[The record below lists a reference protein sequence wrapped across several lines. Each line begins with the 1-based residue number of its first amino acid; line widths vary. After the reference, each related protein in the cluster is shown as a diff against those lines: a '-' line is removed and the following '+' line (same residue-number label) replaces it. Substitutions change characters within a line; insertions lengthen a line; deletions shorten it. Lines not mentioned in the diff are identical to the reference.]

1 MQLILNDIS
10 VSRNHCQLVIN
21 DDGDVI
27 LEDKGSRFSS
37 LVLIQEEIEILKGQ
51 KLNVQVGT
59 NYLTLNLNKK
69 TGLFSCCNAEEIDN
83 KNTYEK
89 LNSLAIKYNKYNGIV
104 DESISNE
111 NSDNEEENKQ
121 LIENE
126 KDSEKNSNEIVI
138 YDINKRNRN
147 QRNKLNMNNDLNYN
161 ESTLMLKDNRIK
173 DKNDISTNKISNL
186 NKIREEFTDINN
198 KILKEIK
205 SENIIISEED
215 IKISNFDKEFKSHK
229 IKENN

>member
-1 MQLILNDIS
+1 M
-10 VSRNHCQLVIN
+10 
-21 DDGDVI
+21 
-27 LEDKGSRFSS
+27 
-37 LVLIQEEIEILKGQ
+37 
-51 KLNVQVGT
+51 
-59 NYLTLNLNKK
+59 
-69 TGLFSCCNAEEIDN
+69 
-83 KNTYEK
+83 
-89 LNSLAIKYNKYNGIV
+89 AIKYNKYNGIV

-215 IKISNFDKEFKSHK
+215 IKISNFDKEIKSHK

>member
-1 MQLILNDIS
+1 M
-10 VSRNHCQLVIN
+10 
-21 DDGDVI
+21 
-27 LEDKGSRFSS
+27 
-37 LVLIQEEIEILKGQ
+37 
-51 KLNVQVGT
+51 
-59 NYLTLNLNKK
+59 
-69 TGLFSCCNAEEIDN
+69 
-83 KNTYEK
+83 
-89 LNSLAIKYNKYNGIV
+89 AIKYNKYNEIV

-126 KDSEKNSNEIVI
+126 KESEKNSNEIVI

-215 IKISNFDKEFKSHK
+215 IKISNFDKEIKSHK